1 MVPYEQFVFNKT
13 RKINVTGLIVG
24 LAIALLYQK
33 ADFLIL
39 PQELWLHATLFRF
52 GFVIP
57 LFLMSIYFCFV
68 RQRVLF
74 LISTTALVTVTTS
87 FWYWALLKAGS
98 VSLTALT
105 ALLTVTIQAMAFC
118 SLLLHL
124 PVKLHH
130 GFLVLLGALAIIALF
145 SQANAATQAL
155 SAFGISIIGLV
166 TLSGSWVTTREKRYR
181 KLYRALD
188 ASMASITA
196 RSAWNDFLTEKVSL
210 LQQQELPTVQYS
222 LEAIDTGANQFT
234 FASRAKD
241 CLQEIDYLMARF
253 ARKTEW
259 VNFVNRKDASGYF
272 VGRYLE
278 KLIPELEAKYNRC
291 SIRLLVEKDFE
302 AMLAPDLFTRLI
314 TNLIENAHRAA
325 KPNSPIT
332 IKVTES
338 LKVVISNQGPPLS
351 KTFAELTRAGEQSE
365 NAGKFGLGLYICSR
379 ICSTNGIGLDGKNTN
394 VGVSIQLDFEP
405 SSNAY
410 SAGGIK
416 R

>member
-24 LAIALLYQK
+24 LAIALLYQE

-57 LFLMSIYFCFV
+57 LFLMSIYFCFA
-68 RQRVLF
+68 RKRALF
-74 LISTTALVTVTTS
+74 LITTTALVTVTTC
-87 FWYWALLKAGS
+87 FWYWALLIADS

-105 ALLTVTIQAMAFC
+105 ALLAVTIQAVAFC

-124 PVKLHH
+124 PIKFHYS
-130 GFLVLLGALAIIALF
+130 FLFLLGALSILALL
-145 SQANAATQAL
+145 SQASAATQTL
-155 SAFGISIIGLV
+155 SAFGVAIIGLV
-166 TLSGSWVTTREKRYR
+166 TLSSSWVTTREKRYR
-181 KLYRALD
+181 RLYRALD
-188 ASMASITA
+188 ASKARITT
-196 RSAWNDFLTEKVSL
+196 RSAWNDFLTEKVGL
-210 LQQQELPTVQYS
+210 LRQQELPTLQYL
-222 LEAIDTGANQFT
+222 LEAFNTDAHQLT
-234 FASRAKD
+234 FASRARD

-259 VNFVNRKDASGYF
+259 VNFVNRKDAHGYF
-272 VGRYLE
+272 VGGYLE
-278 KLIPELEAKYNRC
+278 KLIPELEAKYNGC
-291 SIRLLVEKDFE
+291 SITLSVEKDFE
-302 AMLAPDLFTRLI
+302 TMLAPDLFTRLI

-379 ICSTNGIGLDGKNTN
+379 ICSANGIGLDGKNTN

-410 SAGGIK
+410 SSGGIK